1 MAPFAQIQRL
11 QIAFA
16 LFVLTMLLFY
26 HQDSGANAASRLL
39 TVYALAENGTHVAD
53 AWSDTTL
60 DKAIINGHVYSD
72 KAPLSS
78 YLVVPFY
85 WLWRLPGGEQSAFDR
100 SVAMHMGTVI
110 CSAIPLVIYGL
121 MLLGRVRRIAPKV
134 GSFGVWAVLFVLFG
148 TFIFH
153 YGNAYFGHV
162 LGGLLMVTSYALL
175 MEGARTDRAN
185 QSGPSARRVFLAG
198 LLGGLSV
205 LAEHPLVLTQAVLVF
220 YQVSSRDR
228 RGRLPFFLIGSAG
241 PAAFLLAYNTMITG
255 SPWSFPYAWAAGF
268 PEMKNALALGL
279 PSVEALWGLTFSR
292 YRGAFVFGP
301 VLLVMLLPRRRSSPV
316 ARARA
321 VLVNVVCIVH
331 LLFFACYDYWSGG
344 NSAGPRFLV
353 PAAMLLCYE
362 HIGWPLRQ
370 PWPRYVF
377 AALGAVGL
385 LINIL
390 AAATDPLAPADSFN
404 PIVQSYLPYARRG
417 QFNPH
422 TLLVEWGLLAR
433 SSLTLLKIWMILFLL
448 GAALLAGAW
457 GRVPGE
463 GDASELT
470 RSK

>member
-1 MAPFAQIQRL
+1 MATSFSIRRMQIG
-11 QIAFA
+11 FA

-53 AWSDTTL
+53 EWSNTTL
-60 DKAIINGHVYSD
+60 DKAIINGRVYSD

-85 WLWRLPGGEQSAFDR
+85 WVWRLPGGEQSAFDR

-110 CSAIPLVIYGL
+110 CSAIPFVIYGL
-121 MLLGRVRRIAPKV
+121 MLLARVRRSAPAV
-134 GSFGVWAVLFVLFG
+134 ASFGVWAVLFVLFG

-153 YGNAYFGHV
+153 YGNAYFGHL
-162 LGGLLMVTSYALL
+162 LGGLLMVAGYALL
-175 MEGARTDRAN
+175 MTDAGTNREN
-185 QSGPSARRVFLAG
+185 RSDPTSRQVLLAG

-205 LAEHPLVLTQAVLVF
+205 LAEHPLVLTQVVLLF
-220 YQVSSRDR
+220 YQAGSRSR

-241 PAAFLLAYNTMITG
+241 PAVFLLAYNMLITG

-268 PEMKNALALGL
+268 PEMKNALALGW
-279 PSVEALWGLTFSR
+279 PSAEALWGLTFSQ

-301 VLLVMLLPRRRSSPV
+301 VLLLMLLPRRRSSPGD
-316 ARARA
+316 RARA
-321 VLVNVVCIVH
+321 VLVNLVCAVH
-331 LLFFACYDYWSGG
+331 LTFFACYDYWNGG
-344 NSAGPRFLV
+344 NTAGPRFLV

-362 HIGWPLRQ
+362 HIGWAVRQ
-370 PWPRYVF
+370 PWSRYVF
-377 AALGAVGL
+377 AVLGAVGL
-385 LINIL
+385 SINIL
-390 AAATDPLAPADSFN
+390 AAATDPFAPADCFN

-433 SSLTLLKIWMILFLL
+433 SSLTLLKLWMILFLL
-448 GAALLAGAW
+448 GATLLARAW
-457 GRVPGE
+457 GRVPRQ
-463 GDASELT
+463 GDASEVT
-470 RSK
+470 

>member
-1 MAPFAQIQRL
+1 MVPSSTTRGR

-53 AWSDTTL
+53 QWSDTTL
-60 DKAIINGHVYSD
+60 DKAIIDGHVYSD

-85 WLWRLPGGEQSAFDR
+85 WLWRLPGGEQTAFDR

-110 CSAIPLVIYGL
+110 CSAVPFVIYGL
-121 MLLGRVRRIAPKV
+121 MLIARVRRTAPAA

-162 LGGLLMVTSYALL
+162 LGGLLMVASYALL
-175 MEGARTDRAN
+175 VEGTRTDRKSP
-185 QSGPSARRVFLAG
+185 SGPSPRRLFVGG

-205 LAEHPLVLTQAVLVF
+205 LAEYPLALTQAVLVF
-220 YQVSSRDR
+220 HLASSRDR
-228 RGRLPFFLIGSAG
+228 IGRLPFFLIGSVG
-241 PAAFLLAYNTMITG
+241 PAGFLLVYNTLITG
-255 SPWSFPYAWAAGF
+255 SPWSFPYAWHAGF
-268 PEMKNALALGL
+268 PEMKNALALGS
-279 PSVEALWGLTFSR
+279 PSAEALWGLTFSR
-292 YRGAFVFGP
+292 YRGAFIFGP
-301 VLLVMLLPRRRSSPV
+301 VLLVMLLPGRRRSPAS
-316 ARARA
+316 RARA
-321 VLVNVVCIVH
+321 VLVNVVCTVH
-331 LLFFACYDYWSGG
+331 LLFFCCYEYWSGG
-344 NSAGPRFLV
+344 NTAGPRFLV
-353 PAAMLLCYE
+353 PAAMILCYE
-362 HIGWPLRQ
+362 HIGWALRQ
-370 PWPRYVF
+370 PWSRYVF

-390 AAATDPLAPADSFN
+390 AAATDPFAPADSFN
-404 PIVQSYLPYARRG
+404 PIVQCYLPYARRG

-422 TLLVEWGLLAR
+422 TLMVEWDLLAR
-433 SSLTLLKIWMILFLL
+433 SSLTLLKFWMILFLL
-448 GAALLAGAW
+448 GAALLARAW

-463 GDASELT
+463 GDASEVT
-470 RSK
+470 

>member
-1 MAPFAQIQRL
+1 MVPFSPIRRL

-16 LFVLTMLLFY
+16 LFVLTLLLFY

-39 TVYALAENGTHVAD
+39 IVYALVENGTHVAD
-53 AWSDTTL
+53 EWSDTTL

-110 CSAIPLVIYGL
+110 CSAIPFVIYGL
-121 MLLGRVRRIAPKV
+121 MLLGRVRRTAPKV
-134 GSFGVWAVLFVLFG
+134 GSCGVWAVLFVLFG

-153 YGNAYFGHV
+153 YGNAYFGHL
-162 LGGLLMVTSYALL
+162 LGGLLMVASYALL
-175 MEGARTDRAN
+175 VEGTRTARQN
-185 QSGPSARRVFLAG
+185 QSGPSPRRVFLAG

-205 LAEHPLVLTQAVLVF
+205 LAEYPLLLTQAVLVF
-220 YQVSSRDR
+220 HLAGSRDR
-228 RGRLPFFLIGSAG
+228 LSRLPFFLIGSAG
-241 PAAFLLAYNTMITG
+241 PAAFLLAYNTWITG
-255 SPWSFPYAWAAGF
+255 SPWSFAYAWHAGF
-268 PEMKNALALGL
+268 PEMKNALALGS
-279 PSVEALWGLTFSR
+279 PSAEALWGLTLSR

-301 VLLVMLLPRRRSSPV
+301 LLLVMLLPRRRRAPA

-321 VLVNVVCIVH
+321 VLVNVLCIVH
-331 LLFFACYDYWSGG
+331 LLFFTCYDYWSGG
-344 NSAGPRFLV
+344 NTAGPRFLV

-362 HIGWPLRQ
+362 HIGWALRQ
-370 PWPRYVF
+370 PWSRYVF
-377 AALGAVGL
+377 AGLGAVGL

-390 AAATDPLAPADSFN
+390 AAATSPFAPADCFN
-404 PIVQSYLPYARRG
+404 PIVQFYLPYARRG

-448 GAALLAGAW
+448 GATLLARAW